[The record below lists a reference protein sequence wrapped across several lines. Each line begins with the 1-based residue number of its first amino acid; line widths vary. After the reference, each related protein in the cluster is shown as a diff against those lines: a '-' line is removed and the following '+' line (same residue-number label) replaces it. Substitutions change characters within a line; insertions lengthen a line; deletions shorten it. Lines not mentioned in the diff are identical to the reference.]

1 MDVINLSIGEPEI
14 EPSRDAIALALDA
27 AADAGVVPVAAAGND
42 FSSWGRGSVISPG
55 TSGKAITVAAVTSG
69 ATGAVPRLAG
79 FSSAGPTPL
88 SLRLKPDVSAP
99 GTGILSAVP
108 GDWRTLSGTSMA
120 TPHVAGAA
128 ALLREQHPTWTV
140 AQVKA
145 ALIATGRPVNAEGA
159 VEATPTRGGGGIV
172 DLAAANNPLVLAS
185 PAAVSFGLVAPDTT
199 QTTAVDLEDAG
210 GGAGTWSVGVQ
221 SIAVAGSAS
230 LTAPPSVTVPGRL
243 ELTLATAGAALDEL
257 SGFVRL
263 ERDGIVRR
271 IPFWARVSRP
281 ALTQAPSRI
290 LASPGVYPGDTRGRT
305 AQVTRYLY
313 PELQSGGAA
322 EDQLLGPEQIFRVV
336 LPAPLANFGVVITA
350 RKGGAKVEPRIIA
363 AGDENRLAGYAALPV
378 NINPYL
384 EDFQSSTLS
393 AGVLS
398 PLAGEYDVV
407 FDSPSADTA
416 GAFTFRLWVNDTT
429 PPSTRLVSRAVERGK
444 PLLVNVT
451 DSGAGVDPS
460 SLRVTIDGNERT
472 VRLRSGTIR
481 IATLELR
488 PGRHRLRLQ
497 LSDHQETR
505 NDENVSSILPNT
517 RVLNTTFTIRR
528 P

>member
-1 MDVINLSIGEPEI
+1 V
-14 EPSRDAIALALDA
+14 
-27 AADAGVVPVAAAGND
+27 
-42 FSSWGRGSVISPG
+42 
-55 TSGKAITVAAVTSG
+55 KAITVAAVTSG
-69 ATGAVPRLAG
+69 TGGAVPQLAG

-99 GTGILSAVP
+99 GTGILSSVP
-108 GDWRTLSGTSMA
+108 GSGWRTMSGTSMA
-120 TPHVAGAA
+120 SPHVAGAA
-128 ALLREQHPTWTV
+128 ALLREQHPAWTV
-140 AQVKA
+140 AQIKA
-145 ALIATGRPVNAEGA
+145 SLIATGRTVNAEGA
-159 VEATPTRGGGGIV
+159 VEATPTRGGGGMV

-185 PAAVSFGLVAPDTT
+185 PAAVSFGLVPPDTV
-199 QTTAVDLEDAG
+199 QTAAVELEDAG
-210 GGAGTWSVGVQ
+210 GGAGEWSVSVQ
-221 SIAVAGSAS
+221 SVAVAGSVGLS
-230 LTAPPSVTVPGRL
+230 APPSVVVPGRL

-257 SGFVRL
+257 SGFVHL
-263 ERDGIVRR
+263 ERNGVVRR
-271 IPFWARVSRP
+271 IPFWGRVSRP

-290 LASPGVYPGDTRGRT
+290 LTSPGVYPGDTRGRT

-313 PELQSGGAA
+313 PELQNGGAA
-322 EDQLLGPEQIFRVV
+322 ENQLLGPEQVFRIV
-336 LPAPLANFGVVITA
+336 LPSPLANFGVVITA

-398 PLAGEYDVV
+398 PLAGAYDVV
-407 FDSPSADTA
+407 FDSPSAATA
-416 GAFTFRLWVNDTT
+416 GAYTFRLWVNDTT
-429 PPSTRLVSRAVERGK
+429 PPSARLVRRVVARGK
-444 PLLVNVT
+444 PLLVQVT
-451 DSGAGVDPS
+451 DSGSGVDAS

-472 VRLRSGTIR
+472 ARLRDGTVR
-481 IATLELR
+481 IATLALGA
-488 PGRHRLRLQ
+488 GRHRLRLQ

-517 RVLNTTFTIRR
+517 QVLSTTFTIRR